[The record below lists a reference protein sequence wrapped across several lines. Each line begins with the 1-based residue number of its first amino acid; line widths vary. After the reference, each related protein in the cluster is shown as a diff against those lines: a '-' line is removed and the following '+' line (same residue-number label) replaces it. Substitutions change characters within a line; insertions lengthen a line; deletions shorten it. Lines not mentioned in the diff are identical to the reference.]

1 MKNTLR
7 SVCLYAGNFLV
18 AFVLFSVSL
27 KAQFTQPVMATLTG
41 TGSGG
46 FSGDGG
52 MATAAQLNN
61 PQGIAVNN
69 SGDVYIADELN
80 NRIRKV
86 HSGII
91 STVAGCSST
100 IDSFAGDG
108 GPATAAYLNA
118 PFGIA
123 LDATGNLYIADN
135 QNFRVRM
142 VNTSGIIS
150 TIAGTC
156 VAGYTGDGFAA
167 TTAKIGYVQGM
178 GIDLSGNLYIS
189 DDGNH
194 VVRKIATTG
203 IITTIAGTGVS
214 GFSGDGGA
222 ATAAKINNPRGIKA
236 DAAGN
241 VYFADN
247 GNNRIRKIDPSGIIT
262 TFAGC
267 SGTCSGLGP
276 ATARS
281 IGGTEDVAI
290 DAAGNIYLTTGDSI
304 FIVDLTG
311 IITYFAGG
319 GSHDTI
325 PFNDCRVSEYGIV
338 SSPYG
343 PSFMSMNS
351 HNELFCSITGMHM
364 VTKIT
369 NNRPPIFA
377 FGHNL
382 NTTIC
387 SGITFAHLDSI
398 LAIIDSDQSQWE
410 TWNVLTPPVHGTTS
424 SFGYT
429 IASSGDT
436 TNPAGSF
443 YFPAAGYIG
452 TDSFTVVI
460 TDCVGAADTTTVY
473 INIPNCALGV
483 SRQSTGYGPGVKVYP
498 NPSEGT
504 FSCIIYSSV
513 TEEAAIVISN
523 VLGQQVQTLKLSTN
537 KQETIKTDLAPGV
550 YFLSARTTDGT
561 YNTSIVIR

>member
-7 SVCLYAGNFLV
+7 SICLFSGNFLV

-27 KAQFTQPVMATLTG
+27 KAQYTQPVMATLAG
-41 TGSGG
+41 TGSGW

-80 NRIRKV
+80 NRIRRV

-91 STVAGCSST
+91 STIAGTGVAGYT
-100 IDSFAGDG
+100 GDG
-108 GPATAAYLNA
+108 FAATAAYLNA

-123 LDATGNLYIADN
+123 VDATGNLYIADN

-150 TIAGTC
+150 TIAGTG

-167 TTAKIGYVQGM
+167 TAAKIGYVQGM

-214 GFSGDGGA
+214 GLSGDGGA

-241 VYFADN
+241 IYFADN
-247 GNNRIRKIDPSGIIT
+247 GNSRIRKVDPSGNIT

-267 SGTCSGLGP
+267 SGACSGLGP
-276 ATARS
+276 ATART
-281 IGGTEDVAI
+281 IGNTEDVAI

-319 GSHDTI
+319 GIHDTI
-325 PFNDCRVSEYGIV
+325 PFNDCRVSEYGLV

-343 PSFMSMNS
+343 ASFMSMNS
-351 HNELFCSITGMHM
+351 HNELYCSITGLHM

-369 NNRPPIFA
+369 NNRPPTFA
-377 FGHNL
+377 YGHNL

-387 SGITFAHLDSI
+387 SGITFVHLDSI

-436 TNPAGSF
+436 TNPVGSF

-452 TDSFTVVI
+452 TDSFTVVT
-460 TDCVGAADTTTVY
+460 TDCVGASDTTTVY
-473 INIPNCALGV
+473 INIPNCALAV
-483 SRQSTGYGPGVKVYP
+483 SKQSTGYGPGVKVYP

-513 TEEAAIVISN
+513 TEDATIVISN
-523 VLGQQVQTLKLSTN
+523 VLGQHVQTLKLSTN

-550 YFLSARTTDGT
+550 YILSARTTDGT
-561 YNTSIVIR
+561 FNTSIVIR

>member
-7 SVCLYAGNFLV
+7 SICLFSGNFLV

-27 KAQFTQPVMATLTG
+27 KAQYTQPVMATLAG
-41 TGSGG
+41 TGSGW

-80 NRIRKV
+80 NRIRRV

-91 STVAGCSST
+91 STIAGTGVAGYT
-100 IDSFAGDG
+100 GDG
-108 GPATAAYLNA
+108 FAATAAYLNA

-123 LDATGNLYIADN
+123 VDATGNLYIADN

-150 TIAGTC
+150 TIAGTG

-167 TTAKIGYVQGM
+167 TAAKIGYVQGM

-214 GFSGDGGA
+214 GLSGDGGA

-241 VYFADN
+241 IYFADN
-247 GNNRIRKIDPSGIIT
+247 GNSRIRKVDPSGIIT

-267 SGTCSGLGP
+267 SGACSGLGP
-276 ATARS
+276 ATART
-281 IGGTEDVAI
+281 IGNTEDVAI

-319 GSHDTI
+319 GIHDTI
-325 PFNDCRVSEYGIV
+325 PFNDCRVSEYGLV

-343 PSFMSMNS
+343 ASFMSMNS
-351 HNELFCSITGMHM
+351 HNELYCSITGLHM

-369 NNRPPIFA
+369 NNRPPTFA
-377 FGHNL
+377 YGHNL

-387 SGITFAHLDSI
+387 SGITFVHLDSI

-436 TNPAGSF
+436 TNPVGSF

-452 TDSFTVVI
+452 TDSFTVVT
-460 TDCVGAADTTTVY
+460 TDCVGASDTTTVY
-473 INIPNCALGV
+473 INIPNCALAV
-483 SRQSTGYGPGVKVYP
+483 SKQSTGYGPGVKVYP

-513 TEEAAIVISN
+513 TEDAAIVISN
-523 VLGQQVQTLKLSTN
+523 VLGQHVQTLKLSTN

-550 YFLSARTTDGT
+550 YILSARTTDGT
-561 YNTSIVIR
+561 FNTSIVIR